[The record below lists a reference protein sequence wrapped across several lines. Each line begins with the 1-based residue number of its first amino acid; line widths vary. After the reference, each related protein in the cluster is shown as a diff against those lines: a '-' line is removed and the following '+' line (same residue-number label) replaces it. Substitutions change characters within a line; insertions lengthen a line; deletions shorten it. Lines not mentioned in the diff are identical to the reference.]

1 MNSKRIHAPVFALGF
16 DDVGV
21 GQQQNRLLR
30 AGAVIA
36 DDEVAFLGNGA
47 ADENVGVG
55 ETGGFQARGGGFGDG
70 SGGAGGEAGLDLDE
84 FLVDVVRELLFGVGA
99 RGLSVRRS
107 GAEKAEQQAYES
119 DPVFCVLHG
128 GILAWRAPSRNF
140 SNPVETVVVL
150 CGLVRRDIWTK
161 EKLQAAKPN
170 SF

>member
-1 MNSKRIHAPVFALGF
+1 M
-16 DDVGV
+16 
-21 GQQQNRLLR
+21 R

-36 DDEVAFLGNGA
+36 NDEIGFLGNRA

-55 ETGGFQARGGGFGDG
+55 ETGGFQARDG
-70 SGGAGGEAGLDLDE
+70 YFHDRSGRAGRKAGLNLDE
-84 FLVDVVRELLFGVGA
+84 LLVDVVRELFFGVRA